1 MENKLYNKLL
11 YTHIKKDPIE
21 TDIAEARQ
29 DLFFQM
35 ENFSQHICNVKSQH
49 KEPSFLKEN
58 RKNGTTIVQKYVAK
72 SYTLKHSKL
81 MPVQVTVF
89 VGVDFY
95 RSNDNYN
102 TCHMQWCLINL
113 NMTKKV

>member
-72 SYTLKHSKL
+72 SYTLK
-81 MPVQVTVF
+81 QQIDACT
-89 VGVDFY
+89 
-95 RSNDNYN
+95 SN
-102 TCHMQWCLINL
+102 CLRGSGFL
-113 NMTKKV
+113 PQQ